1 VGSLATGES
10 KALDLP
16 GTTPLGVAD
25 GQLFYVST
33 RGVLTAVPFD
43 LRSLTPNGAPR
54 ALVDRIDVNAA
65 VGAARVAMADSG
77 TLVYL
82 TGGST
87 TKLVTLESDG
97 TAKVL
102 LEQGLVTG
110 PVWSPDG
117 KRIAVQTTSPQG
129 KADIGII
136 DVATGAFARLTGEGN
151 NANPTWSGDGR
162 RIVFNSTRGG
172 SPGFWWQPVDGSG
185 NPEKLVDADRDDAEA
200 VVSPDGRYLVYHHG
214 GSGLA
219 RDTWL
224 LELTGARSSR
234 RLITAPGGVGTPAIS
249 PDGRWIAYSA
259 REATGEGQVY
269 VRPFPDSGAATQI
282 SLDGGNYPVWAA
294 DGKTLY
300 FDFRGRFL
308 YAASL
313 APGKTMGVTARRQ
326 LFGDR
331 YFSPGATRRP
341 SYGVAPDGKRFV
353 TLARS
358 AGEAKIVVVTNWLA
372 ELRRS
377 QRIDAR

>member
-1 VGSLATGES
+1 
-10 KALDLP
+10 
-16 GTTPLGVAD
+16 
-25 GQLFYVST
+25 
-33 RGVLTAVPFD
+33 
-43 LRSLTPNGAPR
+43 
-54 ALVDRIDVNAA
+54 
-65 VGAARVAMADSG
+65 
-77 TLVYL
+77 
-82 TGGST
+82 
-87 TKLVTLESDG
+87 
-97 TAKVL
+97 VL
-102 LEQGLVTG
+102 LEQGLITG

-129 KADIGII
+129 KADIGIV

-172 SPGFWWQPVDGSG
+172 SPSFWWQPVDGSG

-214 GSGLA
+214 GSGQA
-219 RDTWL
+219 RDLWL
-224 LELTGARSSR
+224 LELTGARSPR
-234 RLITAPGGVGTPAIS
+234 QLVTAPGGVGTPAIS
-249 PDGRWIAYSA
+249 PDGEWIAYSA

-282 SLDGGNYPVWAA
+282 SLDGGNYPVWAP

-313 APGKTMGVTARRQ
+313 AAGKTMGVTARRQ
-326 LFGDR
+326 LFGER

-341 SYGVAPDGKRFV
+341 SYSVSPDGKRFV

-377 QRIDAR
+377 QRIEAR